1 MDTDRSNTLS
11 EASTSIDPKG
21 ARLDLRGV
29 STTTMPVGEP
39 VAREVMTTPAIACR
53 DHAHFEEVAAVG
65 VISER
70 DIAYALGGPLIRLAV
85 RKPVH
90 SGPFLRNP
98 RGANSGAR
106 LARDIMTTP
115 PVVVHTETPLHA
127 LAEILVKDQIN
138 RIPVVRDGRLL
149 GVVTRGDVLAS
160 LAGLTKKRGTEVD
173 EQPIVVGELP

>member
-1 MDTDRSNTLS
+1 MDAQVRSNTS
-11 EASTSIDPKG
+11 
-21 ARLDLRGV
+21 
-29 STTTMPVGEP
+29 GEP
-39 VAREVMTTPAIACR
+39 VAREVMTKPAIACR
-53 DHAHFEEVAAVG
+53 ENAHFEEVASLLADREISGMPVVDSEDRVVG

-70 DIAYALGGPLIRLAV
+70 DIAHALGGPLIRLAI

-98 RGANSGAR
+98 RGVGDGVR

-115 PVVVHTETPLHA
+115 PVVVHSETPLHT
-127 LAEILVKDQIN
+127 LAEILVKEQIN

-160 LAGLTKKRGTEVD
+160 VAGLIEMHDVQLE
-173 EQPIVVGELP
+173 EQPIVVGDGV